1 MAVNSSKLL
10 KLSSSQNSGNKS
22 NFDAGKIDPR
32 ILKILG
38 VSEFDI
44 EDEQEYL
51 SLLKEKML
59 LIIMGKSK
67 LSREDEEL
75 ITEELKR
82 IRSKKFPKKK
92 KITANSFKKGTA
104 VGINL
109 NLGKK
114 LGAGM
119 KPLALPPAID
129 KMSGKNDL
137 EQIQDALTAIIEQLT
152 ILNGLTKKSSEKDR
166 QAKETARR
174 GAREKDLESGFSKAL
189 NIAEK
194 VIAPV
199 KSILQRIIDFFLA
212 VFIGRSLIL
221 LLEWFNNPANK
232 KKVDTILRFL
242 GDHWPKLLALFVA
255 FGTGLGG
262 FARGIIKLAI
272 WGTGALIKAAAGLAA
287 RAGIKGAGG
296 ALKFLGGPKGKLIG
310 MGLELAAVAGGT
322 FALSKGIE
330 GFSGIGDEKEE
341 KIKTPKAEFSGGGFA
356 NLKNLFGNMGGF
368 SNGMVGGPKGTD
380 KVPAM
385 LTDGEFVMSRGAVA
399 KYGVDTLE
407 GMNAAGGGNNKPK
420 VVQGTTY
427 AFGGGFVGDDELYRM
442 AANHNRGMNLKQIS
456 YDPNNQEHKNTYEKI
471 KKIAIKKGV
480 YKPPTGVNVKTNVDV
495 NYKPTSNSSMAR
507 SPGAGLSTNVKPP
520 VQRINTNMNV
530 PGGRIRGGSLSAIM
544 AAFEMKQ
551 RKDEGQ
557 TNVQAGLGAGG
568 SALGGQLGWMA
579 GAKAG
584 ALAGGALGSIVPG
597 LGTGV
602 GAAVGAIVGGLAAG
616 YGGAMLGGKLADDFS
631 GVNATKERNSR
642 GGIGGA
648 VKGGWGL
655 KKQEFKD
662 APKTSIITD
671 DKGRPSIGYKAL
683 KNGKL
688 HYVRGSQPG
697 TGTTNP
703 LEMLGRFINPGAY
716 KNNDAKLERQKHKE
730 AMVNALEGAKAQGM
744 APDAQARMMKQMG
757 GNLKDT
763 QNDLNFRKKSAQVA
777 KTKPKPPGIT
787 PPSQSQARV
796 TYVPN
801 KNTKRNVRGG
811 GTTSS
816 AKPKAP
822 QFNAA
827 SPTASK
833 ARFLYGVRV
842 G

>member
-22 NFDAGKIDPR
+22 NFDVGKIDPR

-59 LIIMGKSK
+59 LIVMGKSK

-92 KITANSFKKGTA
+92 KITADSFKKGTA
-104 VGINL
+104 TGINL

-166 QAKETARR
+166 REKENARR

-255 FGTGLGG
+255 FGTGLGA

-287 RAGIKGAGG
+287 RAGIKGAAG

-330 GFSGIGDEKEE
+330 GFGGIGGEKEE
-341 KIKTPKAEFSGGGFA
+341 QPQTPKAQFSGGGFA

-407 GMNAAGGGNNKPK
+407 SMNAAGGGTNKPK

-442 AANHNRGMNLKQIS
+442 AANNNRGENLKEIS

-471 KKIAIKKGV
+471 KKIAIKRGV

-495 NYKPTSNSSMAR
+495 NYKPTSNSSI
-507 SPGAGLSTNVKPP
+507 VKPP

-544 AAFEMKQ
+544 TAFEMKQ

-584 ALAGGALGSIVPG
+584 ALAGAALGSIVPG

-631 GVNATKERNSR
+631 GVNAEKERNNR

-648 VKGGWGL
+648 IKGGWGL

-683 KNGKL
+683 KGGKL
-688 HYVRGSQPG
+688 VYVRGPQSG

-716 KNNDAKLERQKHKE
+716 KDNDAKLERQKHKE
-730 AMVNALEGAKAQGM
+730 SMVNALEGFQKQGM
-744 APDAQARMMKQMG
+744 TPDAQARMMKQMG

-763 QNDLNFRKKSAQVA
+763 QNDLNFRKKL
-777 KTKPKPPGIT
+777 KPSGIT

-801 KNTKRNVRGG
+801 RNTKRNVRGG

-816 AKPKAP
+816 AKPNAP
-822 QFNAA
+822 KFNAA

>member
-1 MAVNSSKLL
+1 
-10 KLSSSQNSGNKS
+10 
-22 NFDAGKIDPR
+22 
-32 ILKILG
+32 
-38 VSEFDI
+38 
-44 EDEQEYL
+44 
-51 SLLKEKML
+51 
-59 LIIMGKSK
+59 
-67 LSREDEEL
+67 
-75 ITEELKR
+75 
-82 IRSKKFPKKK
+82 
-92 KITANSFKKGTA
+92 
-104 VGINL
+104 
-109 NLGKK
+109 
-114 LGAGM
+114 
-119 KPLALPPAID
+119 
-129 KMSGKNDL
+129 
-137 EQIQDALTAIIEQLT
+137 
-152 ILNGLTKKSSEKDR
+152 
-166 QAKETARR
+166 
-174 GAREKDLESGFSKAL
+174 
-189 NIAEK
+189 
-194 VIAPV
+194 
-199 KSILQRIIDFFLA
+199 
-212 VFIGRSLIL
+212 
-221 LLEWFNNPANK
+221 
-232 KKVDTILRFL
+232 
-242 GDHWPKLLALFVA
+242 
-255 FGTGLGG
+255 
-262 FARGIIKLAI
+262 
-272 WGTGALIKAAAGLAA
+272 
-287 RAGIKGAGG
+287 
-296 ALKFLGGPKGKLIG
+296 
-310 MGLELAAVAGGT
+310 
-322 FALSKGIE
+322 
-330 GFSGIGDEKEE
+330 
-341 KIKTPKAEFSGGGFA
+341 
-356 NLKNLFGNMGGF
+356 MGGF

-407 GMNAAGGGNNKPK
+407 GMNAAGGGTNKPK

-427 AFGGGFVGDDELYRM
+427 AFGGGFVGDNELYRM

-471 KKIAIKKGV
+471 KKVAIKKGV
-480 YKPPTGVNVKTNVDV
+480 YKPSTGSSYAKPNINVDV
-495 NYKPTSNSSMAR
+495 NPNYKPTSNSSMVR

-544 AAFEMKQ
+544 ASFEMKQ

-584 ALAGGALGSIVPG
+584 ALAGAALGSIVPG

-602 GAAVGAIVGGLAAG
+602 GAAVGAIVGGLSAG
-616 YGGAMLGGKLADDFS
+616 YGGAMLGGKLADDIS
-631 GVNATKERNSR
+631 GVNTEKERNSR

-648 VKGGWGL
+648 MKGGWGL

-716 KNNDAKLERQKHKE
+716 KDNDAKLARQKHKE
-730 AMVNALEGAKAQGM
+730 AMVNSLEGFQKQGM
-744 APDAQARMMKQMG
+744 SSDAQARMMKQMG

-801 KNTKRNVRGG
+801 KNTKRNTRGG

-816 AKPKAP
+816 AKPRIP

-827 SPTASK
+827 SPTTSK

>member
-22 NFDAGKIDPR
+22 NFDVGKIDPR

-59 LIIMGKSK
+59 LIVMGKSK

-92 KITANSFKKGTA
+92 KITADSFKKGTA
-104 VGINL
+104 AGINL

-152 ILNGLTKKSSEKDR
+152 ILNSLTKKSSEKDR
-166 QAKETARR
+166 REKENARR

-287 RAGIKGAGG
+287 RAGIKGAAG

-330 GFSGIGDEKEE
+330 GFGGIGGEKEE
-341 KIKTPKAEFSGGGFA
+341 QPQTPKAQFSGGGFA

-427 AFGGGFVGDDELYRM
+427 AAGGGMVGKPDKPELTKQAKANNEYTPPNVSPTMSSQEDMNKVANQITINERLKRIENQIQVNLAISSGKGINIKGATSGAQLGTGHSATYQGRNSFVIKGGAKNFSTGIGDREITLGGKRYYAQKKGDDVIYSL
-442 AANHNRGMNLKQIS
+442 AKS
-456 YDPNNQEHKNTYEKI
+456 
-471 KKIAIKKGV
+471 
-480 YKPPTGVNVKTNVDV
+480 
-495 NYKPTSNSSMAR
+495 
-507 SPGAGLSTNVKPP
+507 
-520 VQRINTNMNV
+520 
-530 PGGRIRGGSLSAIM
+530 GGSLM
-544 AAFEMKQ
+544 
-551 RKDEGQ
+551 
-557 TNVQAGLGAGG
+557 GG
-568 SALGGQLGWMA
+568 S
-579 GAKAG
+579 
-584 ALAGGALGSIVPG
+584 
-597 LGTGV
+597 
-602 GAAVGAIVGGLAAG
+602 
-616 YGGAMLGGKLADDFS
+616 
-631 GVNATKERNSR
+631 
-642 GGIGGA
+642 
-648 VKGGWGL
+648 GL
-655 KKQEFKD
+655 KSIDKSKLPPTQIMMGGDKKPYVGFLTFEKGQPVYKQGAE
-662 APKTSIITD
+662 
-671 DKGRPSIGYKAL
+671 
-683 KNGKL
+683 
-688 HYVRGSQPG
+688 PG
-697 TGTTNP
+697 AGTTNP
-703 LEMLGRFINPGAY
+703 LEALGRWLNPNSYKENDDKLKEKKKREAEVNSLEYY
-716 KNNDAKLERQKHKE
+716 KNTGMKDNSIQRQ
-730 AMVNALEGAKAQGM
+730 
-744 APDAQARMMKQMG
+744 MKMTGQNYG
-757 GNLKDT
+757 RAS
-763 QNDLNFRKKSAQVA
+763 NDLKHRQTQAQLA
-777 KTKPKPPGIT
+777 KPSKPKPPGIT

-811 GTTSS
+811 GTASS
-816 AKPKAP
+816 AKPNAP
-822 QFNAA
+822 KFNAA
-827 SPTASK
+827 SPTVSK